1 MSRPAKQ
8 ATPRELKAANS
19 AAPSAGTISNGSTV
33 VSSWISGATRTPNRP
48 AITDASTLLA
58 SDSRPGDRPA
68 YMAYGSLSA
77 AALVASPHG
86 VNRYQGHNREARPP
100 APPAT
105 IRRS

>member
-48 AITDASTLLA
+48 AITDGSTLLS

-68 YMAYGSLSA
+68 DMAYGPLSGAARLATPTGVERYMGHSSA
-77 AALVASPHG
+77 AGGAAQAG
-86 VNRYQGHNREARPP
+86 
-100 APPAT
+100 
-105 IRRS
+105 RSS